1 MRKSREEAAQ
11 TRQRIVETAALE
23 FRRGGIVSTGVA
35 DVMAAAGLTQGGFY
49 RHFESKDALVKESL
63 ANALD
68 SLTASIESS
77 TAGRSSRAGILAAI
91 SDYLS
96 EDNKDNPPLCP
107 FVSLGSELA
116 RESESVREA
125 ATEGFRRLA
134 DVIARNL
141 TGVSRTTAQKEALVI
156 LSTIIGAMT
165 VARLVSDKDL
175 STAILAQA
183 RKSLFEQV
191 RSHAA

>member
-1 MRKSREEAAQ
+1 MKRSREEAAQ

-63 ANALD
+63 GNALD

-77 TAGRSSRAGILAAI
+77 MARRSGRAGILAAI
-91 SDYLS
+91 GEYLS
-96 EDNKDNPPLCP
+96 EDYRDHPLCP

-116 RESESVREA
+116 RESQSVRDEA
-125 ATEGFRRLA
+125 TNGFSRLVNA
-134 DVIARNL
+134 LARNL
-141 TGVSRTTAQKEALVI
+141 TGVSPASAKKESLVI
-156 LSTIIGAMT
+156 LSTMIGAMT
-165 VARLVSDKDL
+165 IARLVSDKEL
-175 STAILAQA
+175 SAALLAQVK
-183 RKSLFEQV
+183 KSLFEKIRANQGG
-191 RSHAA
+191 

>member
-1 MRKSREEAAQ
+1 MRKSREETAQ
-11 TRQRIVETAALE
+11 TRQHIVETAALE

-63 ANALD
+63 ANAVD

-96 EDNKDNPPLCP
+96 EDHGDDPLCP
-107 FVSLGSELA
+107 FVALGSELA

-125 ATEGFRRLA
+125 ATQGFRRLA

-141 TGVSRTTAQKEALVI
+141 TGVSPTTAQKEALVI
-156 LSTIIGAMT
+156 LSTMIGAMT

-183 RKSLFEQV
+183 RKSLLEQV

>member
-68 SLTASIESS
+68 SLTASIEGSM
-77 TAGRSSRAGILAAI
+77 ANRPGRAGVLAAI
-91 SDYLS
+91 EDYLS
-96 EDNKDNPPLCP
+96 ADHRDNPSSCP
-107 FVSLGSELA
+107 FVSFGSELA
-116 RESESVREA
+116 RESQSVRDEA
-125 ATEGFRRLA
+125 TNGLSRLVNA
-134 DVIARNL
+134 LARNL
-141 TGVSRTTAQKEALVI
+141 TGVSPASAKKESLVI
-156 LSTIIGAMT
+156 LSTMIGAMT
-165 VARLVSDKDL
+165 VARLVSDKEL
-175 STAILAQA
+175 SAALLTQA
-183 RKSLFEQV
+183 KKSLFELV
-191 RSHAA
+191 RANSS

>member
-1 MRKSREEAAQ
+1 MRKSREETAQ

-63 ANALD
+63 GNALD

-77 TAGRSSRAGILAAI
+77 MAGRSGRAGILAAI

-96 EDNKDNPPLCP
+96 EDHRDNPSCP

-125 ATEGFRRLA
+125 ATGGFRRLA

-156 LSTIIGAMT
+156 LSTMIGAMT

-175 STAILAQA
+175 WTAILAQA